1 MLYWITE
8 KKRKRAQFHVSEQF
22 VQVFSQMAMLFLIVA
37 AGYAAKKVGWMDD
50 GIDRGLSK
58 LVLTVPLPA
67 MILAATLDAESV
79 PSLEQLG
86 SGFVF
91 SLVCYV
97 IMIIAAFALTFIL
110 RIHRGN
116 QGVFRY
122 MMLFGNV
129 GFIGYPVCSAIF
141 GSESLIYVSIFQI
154 PFNLLCFT
162 LGIWFIAQD
171 NDYGV
176 KVKFSL
182 KNFLSPCFVCCFAA
196 VILTLLGV
204 HSVPVLGETLST
216 LGSMTTPASLLIIGS
231 SLANLPLK
239 ELIGG
244 GKLWIS
250 SFSRLL
256 VIPAAIWFVLHF
268 FVSDPVL
275 LGTLIVLCGMPVA
288 TNGTMFCYEYGG
300 NAKTMAQ
307 ATFITTVFS
316 LVTIPVLMMLLG

>member
-1 MLYWITE
+1 M
-8 KKRKRAQFHVSEQF
+8 SEQF

-50 GIDRGLSK
+50 GIDRSLSK

-204 HSVPVLGETLST
+204 HAVPVLGETLST

-316 LVTIPVLMMLLG
+316 LVTIPILMMLLS

>member
-1 MLYWITE
+1 
-8 KKRKRAQFHVSEQF
+8 
-22 VQVFSQMAMLFLIVA
+22 MLFLIVA

>member
-1 MLYWITE
+1 M
-8 KKRKRAQFHVSEQF
+8 SEQF

>member
-1 MLYWITE
+1 M
-8 KKRKRAQFHVSEQF
+8 SEQF

-86 SGFVF
+86 SGFLF

>member
-1 MLYWITE
+1 M
-8 KKRKRAQFHVSEQF
+8 SEQF
-22 VQVFSQMAMLFLIVA
+22 IQVFTQMAMLFLIVA
-37 AGYAAKKVGWMDD
+37 TGYAAKKAKWMDES
-50 GIDRGLSK
+50 IDKGLSK

-79 PSLEQLG
+79 PSLSQLG
-86 SGFVF
+86 SGFLF
-91 SLVCYV
+91 SLVCYS

-141 GSESLIYVSIFQI
+141 GAESLIYVSIFQI

-162 LGIWFIAQD
+162 IGIWFIAQD

-176 KVKFSL
+176 KVKFSP
-182 KNFLSPCFVCCFAA
+182 KNFLSPCFISCFVT

-204 HSVPVLGETLST
+204 HAVPVLGGALST

-231 SLANLPLK
+231 SLASLPLK
-239 ELIGG
+239 ELFGG
-244 GKLWIS
+244 VKLWIA

-256 VIPAAIWFVLHF
+256 VVPATIWFVLHF
-268 FVSDPVL
+268 FVADPVL
-275 LGTLIVLCGMPVA
+275 LGTMIVLCGMPVA
-288 TNGTMFCYEYGG
+288 TNGTMLCYEYGG